1 MKAVGYR
8 AESFSGSGVRKLR
21 EVLYFEVFE
30 LNNTGTLHDLRK
42 MLEPGELRD
51 QLSEI
56 IDGLETPGLLY
67 REEGLD
73 MGEYDCLCFLQD
85 VIDEVN
91 RKLKKNYRYGLWL
104 ADRDAVKDYYGAS
117 KNEID
122 CYEKSDFK
130 IDDLGY
136 EGALY
141 LYEDEPV
148 KYLIT

>member
-8 AESFSGSGVRKLR
+8 TESFSGSGVRKLN
-21 EVLYFEVFE
+21 EILYFEVFE
-30 LNNTGTLHDLRK
+30 LGNTGALHD
-42 MLEPGELRD
+42 MLKILDPGALRD

-56 IDGLETPGLLY
+56 ITGLETIDLY

-73 MGEYDCLCFLQD
+73 MGEYDCLCFLQNA
-85 VIDEVN
+85 IDEVN

>member
-8 AESFSGSGVRKLR
+8 AESFSGSGVRKLN
-21 EVLYFEVFE
+21 EILYFEVFE
-30 LNNTGTLHDLRK
+30 LGNTGALHD
-42 MLEPGELRD
+42 MLKILAPGALRD

-56 IDGLETPGLLY
+56 ITGLETIDLY

-73 MGEYDCLCFLQD
+73 MGEYDCLCFLQNA
-85 VIDEVN
+85 IDEVN

>member
-8 AESFSGSGVRKLR
+8 TESFSGSGVRKLR

-104 ADRDAVKDYYGAS
+104 ADRDAVKDHYGAS

>member
-8 AESFSGSGVRKLR
+8 AESFSGSGVRKLN
-21 EVLYFEVFE
+21 EILYFEVFE
-30 LNNTGTLHDLRK
+30 LGNTGALHD
-42 MLEPGELRD
+42 MLKILDPGALRD

-56 IDGLETPGLLY
+56 ITGLETIDLY

-85 VIDEVN
+85 AIDEVN

-136 EGALY
+136 EEALY